1 MNYRPLG
8 STGMQVSEIGLG
20 AWQLANPAW
29 GLNDEATALDI
40 IQTAMEEGCNFFDTA
55 PGYGEGR
62 SETILGRA
70 LRGRRD
76 SVLLCSKFGHLADGG
91 SDFRTSAVR
100 SAIEP
105 SLRRLQTDH
114 LDVLLVHNPPAEL
127 LDGRRCD
134 LYEELGRL
142 RSEGKIRAYGVSI
155 DSAVE
160 MRTVMESTGSQVLEV
175 LFNLFSQDCASAFP
189 LAAERGVGLIA
200 KVPLDSG
207 WLSGKYRAG
216 SRFDGIR
223 ERWSEAQIERR
234 AALVEELAMLLPEG
248 IDMPQTALRFILA
261 HPEISTVIPGAKN
274 PAQAHGNFSAAAAAL
289 PEEST
294 ETLRAFWRR
303 RIRDNPLPW

>member
-8 STGMQVSEIGLG
+8 ATGMKVSEIGLG

-29 GLNDEATALDI
+29 GLDDETAALDI
-40 IQTAMEEGCNFFDTA
+40 VQAALDEGCNFFDTA

-76 SVLLCSKFGHLADGG
+76 SVLLCSKFGHLADGS

-127 LDGRRCD
+127 QDGRRCD
-134 LYEELGRL
+134 LYEELSRL

-155 DSAVE
+155 DSAAE
-160 MRTVMESTGSQVLEV
+160 MRTVMESTGCQVLEV
-175 LFNLFSQDCASAFP
+175 LFNIFSQDCASAFQV
-189 LAAERGVGLIA
+189 AADRRVGLIA

-216 SRFDGIR
+216 SRFEGIR
-223 ERWSEAQIERR
+223 ERWSAAQIERR
-234 AALVEELAMLLPEG
+234 AALVEELASLLPAG
-248 IDMPQTALRFILA
+248 LPMPQAALRFILA

-274 PAQAHGNFSAAAAAL
+274 PAQARANFAAASATL
-289 PEEST
+289 PEET
-294 ETLRAFWRR
+294 TGALRALWQT